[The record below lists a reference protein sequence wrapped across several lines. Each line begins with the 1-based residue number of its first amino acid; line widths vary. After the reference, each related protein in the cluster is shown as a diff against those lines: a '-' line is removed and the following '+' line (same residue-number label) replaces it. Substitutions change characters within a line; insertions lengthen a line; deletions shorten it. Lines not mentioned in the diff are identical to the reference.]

1 MDHDVDTLARS
12 QKRLDAEALVGEG
25 QFSIHL
31 SRTTCDDTKGYR
43 PMKVAIVG
51 ATGAV
56 GQELLAVLEKRAF
69 PVTELVPMAS
79 SRSVGTQISFAGKEY
94 GVIEANET
102 AFAGVE
108 IAFFSAGA
116 TRSRALVPHAVAS
129 GCLVVDNSSAYRM
142 DPNVPLIVPEINANQ
157 MHSNSGII
165 ANPNCVAAI
174 LTMVLGPLEERVR
187 VRRTIVSTFQSASG
201 AGARAMEDLLAQ
213 TTDYL
218 AGSPVVARV
227 LKHPYAF
234 NLFSHDSAV
243 EENGYN
249 GEENKVVAETRKI
262 LGRPN
267 LPISITCVRVPVL
280 RAHTM
285 AVNVEFDG
293 PIPPATARAA
303 LEQSPGVRVVDHAD
317 TNHFPM
323 PNEASGQDDVLV
335 GRIREDPSQANTLN
349 LFVCGDQL
357 LKGAALNAV
366 QIAEAFLSK

>member
-1 MDHDVDTLARS
+1 
-12 QKRLDAEALVGEG
+12 
-25 QFSIHL
+25 
-31 SRTTCDDTKGYR
+31 
-43 PMKVAIVG
+43 MKVAIVG

-56 GQELLAVLEKRAF
+56 GQELLTVLEKRSF

-79 SRSVGTQISFAGKEY
+79 SRSVGTQITFAGRDY
-94 GVIEANET
+94 SVIEANES
-102 AFAGVE
+102 AFEGVE

-116 TRSRALVPHAVAS
+116 TRSRALVPHAVAAGS
-129 GCLVVDNSSAYRM
+129 LVVDNSSAYRM
-142 DPNVPLIVPEINANQ
+142 DPNVPLVVPEINPSKMQ
-157 MHSNSGII
+157 GHSGVL

-174 LTMVLGPLEERVR
+174 LTMVLGPLAQQVDL
-187 VRRTIVSTFQSASG
+187 RRIVVSTFQSASG
-201 AGARAMEDLLAQ
+201 AGARAMEDLLTQ

-227 LKHPYAF
+227 LRHPYAF
-234 NLFSHDSAV
+234 NLFSHDSAI
-243 EENGYN
+243 EEDGYN
-249 GEENKVVAETRKI
+249 GEENKVVAEIRKI
-262 LGRPN
+262 LGRPQ

-285 AVNVEFDG
+285 TVNIEFDG
-293 PIPPATARAA
+293 PMAPHTARTA
-303 LEQSPGVRVVDHAD
+303 LERSPGVRIVDNPD

-335 GRIREDPSQANTLN
+335 GRIREDPSRPNTLN

-366 QIAEAFLSK
+366 QIAEAFLSQP